1 MWTWGH
7 YTPSALLHEIQSFS
21 DASLLRKRL
30 HTLTKVCMR
39 FRGLIQ
45 ELNLYRGRF
54 HMCFMMSAGQFEL
67 SLAELGSC
75 LRRQRNDFRE
85 PTDRSSMELCVKLYY
100 LTTRSKVY
108 TAPVHVLSCA
118 AKWSALIGQ
127 IFLFTYEKSSFDINA
142 ESLSVWT

>member
-1 MWTWGH
+1 M
-7 YTPSALLHEIQSFS
+7 
-21 DASLLRKRL
+21 
-30 HTLTKVCMR
+30 
-39 FRGLIQ
+39 IQ
-45 ELNLYRGRF
+45 ELNLYHGRF
-54 HMCFMMSAGQFEL
+54 HMYFMMSAGQFEL
-67 SLAELGSC
+67 GSR

-108 TAPVHVLSCA
+108 TAPVHVLSGT

-142 ESLSVWT
+142 ENL